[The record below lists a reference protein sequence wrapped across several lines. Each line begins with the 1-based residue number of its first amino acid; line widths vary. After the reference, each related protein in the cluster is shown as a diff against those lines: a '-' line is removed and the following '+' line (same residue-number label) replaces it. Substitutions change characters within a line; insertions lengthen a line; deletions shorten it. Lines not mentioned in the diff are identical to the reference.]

1 MKYELQKGTLG
12 IIHWLQAIA
21 KNKTISGGS
30 TDLKDL
36 AEVCWAFTL
45 PLQEIEK
52 MQRAKIDLEIK
63 KFMSEMDA
71 ETWLEIQAH
80 AEFELKKFFTTD
92 VKPKKQE
99 APRKVQPNK
108 NPAKLKYHH

>member
-12 IIHWLQAIA
+12 IIHWLQSVA
-21 KNKTISGGS
+21 KNKTISEGS

-52 MQRAKIDLEIK
+52 MQRGKIDSEIK
-63 KFMSEMDA
+63 GFMAEMDA
-71 ETWLEIQAH
+71 ETWRAVQSH
-80 AEFELKKFFTTD
+80 AELELKKFFSTD
-92 VKPKKQE
+92 VKPKKQV
-99 APRKVQPNK
+99 APPKVQSK
-108 NPAKLKYHH
+108 RTILAKSK